1 MVSNM
6 VDLNEILPKVLIAI
20 GAAFYVVALFL
31 DLRAIRKGREKNN
44 DTDDD

>member
-6 VDLNEILPKVLIAI
+6 VDLNDIMPKVLIAI

-31 DLRAIRKGREKNN
+31 DLRESRKGRKNN
-44 DTDDD
+44 DTEDD